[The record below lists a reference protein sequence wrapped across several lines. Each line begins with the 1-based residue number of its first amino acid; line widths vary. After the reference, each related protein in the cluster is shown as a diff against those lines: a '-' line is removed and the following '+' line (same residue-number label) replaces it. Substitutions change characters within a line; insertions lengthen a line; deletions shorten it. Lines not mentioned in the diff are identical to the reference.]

1 VQQGQ
6 GYGFLESTKGKIKIR
21 TRRKYNAARARLAKY
36 QHDRDGNSLET
47 VMCITPKRS

>member
-6 GYGFLESTKGKIKIR
+6 GYGFLESTKRKIKIR
-21 TRRKYNAARARLAKY
+21 TRKYNAARARLAKY
-36 QHDRDGNSLET
+36 QHNKDGNSLET